1 MQKKPVQNEQQ
12 EIDGLLRDFGVKPND
27 ETRDNLKTLLQ
38 QQRAK
43 FVTIERMRGK
53 NQERD
58 ISR

>member
-1 MQKKPVQNEQQ
+1 MKKEPTQPERQVVDN
-12 EIDGLLRDFGVKPND
+12 LLRDFGVKPND
-27 ETRDNLKTLLQ
+27 ETRDNLKSLLQ

-58 ISR
+58 IPR